1 MLLTNASLEF
11 DLLLLTMKL
20 GLIKGI
26 LSLLLLFFFFFG
38 YCYWCYP
45 CLSALNS
52 CQQGIIDLFLL

>member
-26 LSLLLLFFFFFG
+26 LSLLLLFFFFF
-38 YCYWCYP
+38 WLLLLV
-45 CLSALNS
+45 LSMSVSFKQLPTGNY
-52 CQQGIIDLFLL
+52 

>member
-26 LSLLLLFFFFFG
+26 LSLLLLFFFFLAIVIG
-38 YCYWCYP
+38 
-45 CLSALNS
+45 AIHV
-52 CQQGIIDLFLL
+52 CQL